1 MVTSQPGRSVVRRLE
16 AGLKDADLTSLR
28 RLLVVQICN
37 AADWGRDDQPPGAPP
52 GEIEGSYTERV
63 ARHPRWGGGAGGL
76 LSLSFTS
83 PHSPNPPTHL
93 PQTHDM

>member
-1 MVTSQPGRSVVRRLE
+1 MVTSQPGRGVVRRLE

-63 ARHPRWGGGAGGL
+63 ARHPRWGGAGGSAFAFL
-76 LSLSFTS
+76 HFPSLSKS
-83 PHSPNPPTHL
+83 PHPPPSDT
-93 PQTHDM
+93 

>member
-63 ARHPRWGGGAGGL
+63 ARHPRWGGGAGGSAFAFL
-76 LSLSFTS
+76 HFPSLSKS
-83 PHSPNPPTHL
+83 PHPPPSDT
-93 PQTHDM
+93 